1 MRRLSTRNSSFNGT
15 PHSPVTT
22 QVAFQNSQLRHIKL
36 CYRELE
42 RPKTDVAVVRLL
54 EQCPAMT
61 YFGLPSLRF
70 SWHFYDQM
78 SDQAGEDL
86 LG

>member
-15 PHSPVTT
+15 P
-22 QVAFQNSQLRHIKL
+22 QLRHIKL
-36 CYRELE
+36 CSRELE
-42 RPKTDVAVVRLL
+42 RPKTDVAVVLLL

-61 YFGLPSLRF
+61 YFGLLSLRF